1 MWVDSKTNVQLKTVT
16 KWVCEDTG
24 ALLLPSQ
31 MKLAFTYGG
40 EKVQGWMTMIT
51 RIDVCDRLY
60 LRRRTLI

>member
-1 MWVDSKTNVQLKTVT
+1 MWVDSKTNVQLKTLT

-40 EKVQGWMTMIT
+40 EKARPYSML
-51 RIDVCDRLY
+51 LY
-60 LRRRTLI
+60 DLSC